1 MWILNIYM
9 HFCLCKWNWG
19 TDFNNSIL
27 TNFDNSEKLESIV
40 NIFLLFIK
48 ISCQSK
54 EFSALSKQPSFSLT
68 PPFLEKIFHPHLY
81 CQIRGTQSP
90 LYKGGGGFELSI
102 LGKLFLYLFQSLMW
116 VVIFPMSRSMTET
129 WLCLKY
135 EILQTHAYPFEV
147 ARVCPSLSC
156 IEFLWKKK
164 YIWQNMKQMILCFF
178 SKEFSCLLT
187 GENSKSK

>member
-19 TDFNNSIL
+19 TDF
-27 TNFDNSEKLESIV
+27 
-40 NIFLLFIK
+40 IFLLFIK

-81 CQIRGTQSP
+81 CQIRGTQSL
-90 LYKGGGGFELSI
+90 LYKGGEGSNYVYIRKTLFIFVPIFNMGSNFSYVSKHDWNMTMSEIWDFTDPRLSFWSSK
-102 LGKLFLYLFQSLMW
+102 GVPFSLLHG
-116 VVIFPMSRSMTET
+116 VLIKEKV
-129 WLCLKY
+129 
-135 EILQTHAYPFEV
+135 
-147 ARVCPSLSC
+147 
-156 IEFLWKKK
+156 
-164 YIWQNMKQMILCFF
+164 WQNMKQMILCFF